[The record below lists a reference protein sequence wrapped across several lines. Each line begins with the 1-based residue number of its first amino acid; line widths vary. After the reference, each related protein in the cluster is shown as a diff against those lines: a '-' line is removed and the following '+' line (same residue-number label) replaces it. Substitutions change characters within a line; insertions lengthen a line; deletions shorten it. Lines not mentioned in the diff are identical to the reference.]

1 MKKNDHNVFKAFI
14 SNVKEKGFF
23 HLLSA
28 NVLIQIVSFASHLFV
43 AHLLTPDDIGR
54 IKFIQVLTS
63 IFSII
68 GGMGFGLSILKIC
81 SEQHQYVYKKII
93 FNAAL
98 LFTLLSTLCS
108 YLLIVVMIR
117 SKGVLTTDQ
126 TTIAIAPLAFLPII
140 LGTLFAQIVAYL
152 QALKKIK
159 ILSALTTT
167 NKVLTILLIL
177 IFSYFYGLK
186 GYFWAINLG
195 LLLILLHSFQKIRTD
210 IQFSNINC
218 KKQAKLFSTHW
229 QYARPALF
237 SNLLSDTTAFIDIIL
252 INFLLSNP
260 TEIGYYS
267 FALTLI
273 VALRIVPAT
282 VQQIA
287 NPYFSENGTNKSIV
301 HHHFIRYGKLLLLII
316 LLSFIAFLVIVPL
329 GIQSFFAKYTP
340 SISYLIPL
348 SIAWSIR
355 QYNQITAAALFGLG
369 KINYIAYSQLIS
381 LAINLI
387 AIPLSLNYWGLLGV
401 SWTLIPCF
409 CLNVLV
415 MYLFYQKAIH
425 SK

>member
-1 MKKNDHNVFKAFI
+1 MNNVFKAFI
-14 SNVKEKGFF
+14 SNIKEKGFF

-28 NVLIQIVSFASHLFV
+28 NALIQVVSFASYLFV

-81 SEQHQYVYKKII
+81 SEQRPYAYKKII
-93 FNAAL
+93 FNAAF

-108 YLLIVVMIR
+108 YLLIVAMIR
-117 SKGVLTTDQ
+117 CKGLLTTDQ
-126 TTIAIAPLAFLPII
+126 TTISIAPFAFLPII

-167 NKVLTILLIL
+167 NKVLTIILIL

-186 GYFWAINLG
+186 GYFWALNLG

-210 IQFSNINC
+210 IQPSNINF
-218 KKQAKLFSTHW
+218 KKQAKLFSIHW

-237 SNLLSDTTAFIDIIL
+237 SNLLSDTTSFIDIIL
-252 INFLLSNP
+252 INFLFSNL

-282 VQQIA
+282 VQQIS

-301 HHHFIRYGKLLLLII
+301 HQHFVRYGKLLLLII
-316 LLSFIAFLVIVPL
+316 ILSFIAFLVIVPL
-329 GIQSFFAKYTP
+329 SIQTFFSSYTP
-340 SISYLIPL
+340 SIPYLIPL
-348 SIAWSIR
+348 AIAWSIR
-355 QYNQITAAALFGLG
+355 QYNKIIAAALFGMG
-369 KINYIAYSQLIS
+369 KINYIAYTQLIS
-381 LAINLI
+381 LIINI
-387 AIPLSLNYWGLLGV
+387 IVIPLSLKQWGLVGV
-401 SWTLIPCF
+401 SWSLIPCF

-415 MYLFYQKAIH
+415 MYLFYKKAIH